1 MEGKII
7 ITIARQYGSGGRD
20 IGKRVSEI
28 LDIPFYNRELI
39 TMSANECNMHPKI
52 AENIDEKAANSLLY
66 TLAMGSSMF
75 GSPAAVGYSI
85 PLNDKLFIVQSD
97 VIRKLAEQG
106 SCVIVGRCADYVLRD
121 DPDRFSVFIYA
132 EDEARKKRVAERR
145 GVSESEARELIVKTD
160 RRRSNYYNFYTGKKW
175 GKQENYHLMLD
186 SSMLGIEGTAQI
198 IASSV
203 LAWKKEKENTK

>member
-20 IGKRVSEI
+20 IGKRVAE
-28 LDIPFYNRELI
+28 LLNIPFYNRELI
-39 TMSANECNMHPKI
+39 TMSAEQCNMHPKV
-52 AENIDEKAANSLLY
+52 AEDIDEKAANSLLY
-66 TLAMGSSMF
+66 TLAMGSSML
-75 GSPAAVGYSI
+75 GTPAAMGYNI

-97 VIRKLAEQG
+97 IIRKLAAEG

-121 DPDRFSVFIYA
+121 DPDRFSVFVYSDDA
-132 EDEARKKRVAERR
+132 SRRKRIAERR
-145 GVSESEARELIVKTD
+145 GVSESEAKDLMAKTD

-186 SSMLGIEGTAQI
+186 SAMLGIEGTAQV

-203 LAWKKEKENTK
+203 LAWKKQKEN